1 LESRLRKIRKERKL
15 PGTEVAKRLNI
26 TSQYYY
32 EIERGKKRMSAAM
45 AARLAEMFGVTTDYL
60 LGRSD
65 VPDGY
70 AAGAAAGGAA
80 DPADAPRTG
89 LSGAGDDRTPAARP
103 ALSPKE
109 MRDIAVDLERMIAEL
124 ESGAALA
131 FHGESM
137 DEESKALLKISL
149 ENSMRLAK
157 QLAKQKFT
165 PRKYR
170 S

>member
-1 LESRLRKIRKERKL
+1 MS
-15 PGTEVAKRLNI
+15 GTDVAKRLNI

-32 EIERGKKRMSAAM
+32 EIERGKKRMSGEM

-70 AAGAAAGGAA
+70 AAGTAAG
-80 DPADAPRTG
+80 PAKTG
-89 LSGAGDDRTPAARP
+89 IDTRNGRDGAGTDRSSAALP
-103 ALSPKE
+103 TLTEKE
-109 MRDIAVDLERMIAEL
+109 IRDIAVDLERMIAEL
-124 ESGAALA
+124 ESGEALA
-131 FHGESM
+131 FHGESL

-170 S
+170 T